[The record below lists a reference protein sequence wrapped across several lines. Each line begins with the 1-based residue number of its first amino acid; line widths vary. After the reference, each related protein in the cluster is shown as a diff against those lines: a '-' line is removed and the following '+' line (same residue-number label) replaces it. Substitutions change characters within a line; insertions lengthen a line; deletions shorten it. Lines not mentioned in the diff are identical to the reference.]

1 MHMFTD
7 SKFMKHLN
15 VSGKFLNDSGTLLNL
30 QQGKHSYTL
39 QFPSAHFGYNLSPSS
54 YFKTQFIFF
63 HSLYIHSFEPVCGKQ
78 QLFIYLRLSAS
89 LPKRSLQQ

>member
-1 MHMFTD
+1 MFAD

-63 HSLYIHSFEPVCGKQ
+63 TVSIYIPLSLSVESSSF
-78 QLFIYLRLSAS
+78 LHT
-89 LPKRSLQQ
+89 

>member
-1 MHMFTD
+1 MFAD

-63 HSLYIHSFEPVCGKQ
+63 TVSIYIHLSLSVESSSF
-78 QLFIYLRLSAS
+78 LHA
-89 LPKRSLQQ
+89 